1 MNNST
6 NTDEKAVLQ
15 SEILARLDERT
26 KSMQDNMKNLH
37 DSISNFKVDMKIMN
51 DSMSKRIQDTSD
63 NINDKIEIIEK
74 KFEAK
79 IEAEIKKSDIKIE
92 SLTKD
97 YVRNERFAPIE
108 KVVYG
113 IIGMILITFAMGL
126 IYLVIPKPG

>member
-1 MNNST
+1 MNQ
-6 NTDEKAVLQ
+6 DEKNVQ

-26 KSMQDNMKNLH
+26 KSMQDNIKTVHDALSTFRLDMKN
-37 DSISNFKVDMKIMN
+37 MN
-51 DSMSKRIQDTSD
+51 DSMNKRIQDTSD
-63 NINDKIEIIEK
+63 NINDKLEIVEK

-79 IEAEIKKSDIKIE
+79 MEAEIKKSDLKYE
-92 SLTKD
+92 SMTREF
-97 YVRNERFAPIE
+97 VRNDRFAPIE